1 MAIGYEATRFPPCFS
16 VREDSE
22 EFFLLLSEG
31 DVDMKILDYE
41 FPEDRLYD
49 KEHAWFKKDGDNVI
63 IGVTDFFQKSANEIV
78 FVELPLAGRNL
89 ETGKPFVSIESGKWV
104 GRVKSSIN
112 GAVVK
117 TNGELK
123 DFPYL
128 LNESPYNDGW
138 MVVVK
143 PQVEAFESGLLDLN
157 NAEQLK
163 EYESFLN
170 AETEKIAGMA
180 K

>member
-1 MAIGYEATRFPPCFS
+1 
-16 VREDSE
+16 
-22 EFFLLLSEG
+22 
-31 DVDMKILDYE
+31 MKIFEHE

-49 KEHAWFKKDGDNVI
+49 KEHAWFKKDGEELT

-78 FVELPLAGRNL
+78 FVELPAAGRNL

-104 GRVKSSIN
+104 GRIKSSIN

-123 DFPYL
+123 DCPYL
-128 LNESPYNDGW
+128 LNESPYDEGW
-138 MVVVK
+138 MIRVK
-143 PQVEAFESGLLDLN
+143 AADANFESALLDLTKP
-157 NAEQLK
+157 EQLK
-163 EYESFLN
+163 EYEKFLD
-170 AETEKIAGMA
+170 AEIQKVKDAA

>member
-1 MAIGYEATRFPPCFS
+1 
-16 VREDSE
+16 
-22 EFFLLLSEG
+22 
-31 DVDMKILDYE
+31 MKVLDYE

-49 KEHAWFKKDGDNVI
+49 REHAWFKKDGDEVI
-63 IGVTDFFQKSANEIV
+63 IGITDFFQKSANEIV
-78 FVELPLAGRNL
+78 FVDLPIAGKTL

-112 GAVVK
+112 GTVVK
-117 TNGELK
+117 ANGDLK

-128 LNESPYNDGW
+128 LNESPYEEGW

-143 PQVEAFESGLLDLN
+143 PSDEAFESGLLDLG

-163 EYESFLN
+163 EYEAILN
-170 AETEKIAGMA
+170 AEISKAAGKIE
-180 K
+180 